1 MLSDE
6 TIRALILDQFG
17 NLLNERDIDRLV
29 PLVKRQYDTSEKLA
43 SFDFGGLDSGSTEYI
58 TDRRIAP

>member
-6 TIRALILDQFG
+6 TIRALILEQFG
-17 NLLNERDIDRLV
+17 NLLDERDIVRLM
-29 PLVKRQYDTSEKLA
+29 PLIRRQYDVSEKLA

-58 TDRRIAP
+58 TDRRITP